1 MNVGNFVLIK
11 KKKIKIIPFVDD
23 KSKKKSN
30 IKNFIMV
37 SMMGVGKKIK
47 K

>member
-1 MNVGNFVLIK
+1 MNVGNFVLVNPHDLEL
-11 KKKIKIIPFVDD
+11 IPFVDD